1 MLTQKF
7 RAIKLGNSL
16 IITIPA
22 LWRRSNDIKAGDF
35 IEIELR
41 EHELIIR
48 PALQGDNAHLYGMN
62 SRNQNTPGPV
72 AGLKNT
78 VAEKEGFNT

>member
-7 RAIKLGNSL
+7 RAIKLGKSL
-16 IITIPA
+16 VITIPT

-41 EHELIIR
+41 EHELVIK
-48 PALQGDNAHLYGMN
+48 PVQQSDDAYLYSMN
-62 SRNQNTPGPV
+62 KHVQNPGPA
-72 AGLKNT
+72 AGLDT
-78 VAEKEGFNT
+78 AGEKEEPETW